1 MGEKLYNFVGKSDP
15 EVYEALINEYK
26 RQHEK
31 IELIAS
37 ENFVSPAVLEAHGSV
52 LTNKYAEGYPGARYY
67 GGCEWVDVAENLA
80 RDRAKKL
87 FGAEYAN
94 VQPHSGS
101 SANMAVYFSFLKPG
115 DTVLGMS
122 LAHGGH
128 LTHGSPVNF
137 SGRLFNFVPYEL
149 NPETGRIDL
158 NMVEELAL
166 KHKPKMITV
175 GASAYPREIDFK
187 GFREI
192 ADKVGA
198 FLFADIAHP
207 AGIIAKGYL
216 QSPIPFCHVVSSTT
230 HKTLRGP
237 RGGLIL
243 IGKDYENPFGITA
256 PKSGR
261 VKKMSEVVDSWVM
274 PGIQGGPLMHVIA
287 AKAVA
292 FGEALTDKFDQYIQQ
307 VLKNA
312 KALANAL
319 LEKGYNLVSGGTD
332 NHLMLIDLR
341 NKNVTGKQAETALDK
356 AGITVNKNAVPFDT
370 QPPLITSGIR
380 IGTPAMTTRGM
391 TEDDM
396 ITIANFI
403 DRVITNINNEDVINK
418 VRQEVLDF
426 TSQFPLFHSKWLTI

>member
-1 MGEKLYNFVGKSDP
+1 
-15 EVYEALINEYK
+15 
-26 RQHEK
+26 
-31 IELIAS
+31 
-37 ENFVSPAVLEAHGSV
+37 
-52 LTNKYAEGYPGARYY
+52 
-67 GGCEWVDVAENLA
+67 
-80 RDRAKKL
+80 
-87 FGAEYAN
+87 
-94 VQPHSGS
+94 
-101 SANMAVYFSFLKPG
+101 ANMAIFFALLELG
-115 DTVLGMS
+115 DKFMGLE
-122 LAHGGH
+122 LPHGGH

-137 SGRLFNFVPYEL
+137 SGRLFNFVAYEL
-149 NPETGRIDL
+149 NPATGTLDL
-158 NMVEELAL
+158 NLVEDLAK

-216 QSPIPFCHVVSSTT
+216 QSPIPYCHIVSSTT

-243 IGKDYENPFGITA
+243 IGKDFDNPFGITA

-261 VKKMSEVVDSWVM
+261 IRRMSEIVDSWVM

-292 FGEALTDKFDQYIQQ
+292 FGEALTEQFDLYIQQ

-319 LEKGYNLVSGGTD
+319 LNKGYNLVSGGTD

-380 IGTPAMTTRGM
+380 IGTPAVTTRGM
-391 TEDDM
+391 TENDM
-396 ITIANFI
+396 QIIADLI
-403 DRVITNINNEDVINK
+403 DKVITNINNEEVINSVK
-418 VRQEVLDF
+418 AEVLEF
-426 TSQFPLFHSKWLTI
+426 TKKFPLFHSKWLNL